1 MEKEQHSV
9 QPVENMQVVHT
20 PEPESNFSIEVY
32 SGASTLQLTEE
43 ESRKLSARF
52 EDDEI
57 EIRPDGFLYVPQ
69 ALIRQRLNKV
79 IGAGAW
85 SIVLLREK
93 IEQLTEK
100 SNKLYFDGAMM
111 IRGKFVARSIGEA
124 SYFTT
129 NQNQSR
135 ASALEAAKSDCMVR
149 CVKDLG
155 IALEVYEPA
164 FCRKWQKQF
173 AIKVWVK
180 EPNRDKKT
188 LWRRRDVD
196 PFPYET
202 GEFTP
207 VPSVP
212 VKEEKKVVSPITEE
226 WKTELSNRKTKEDL
240 IALYNQNKKVVDEW
254 PELKKA
260 FKDREAE
267 LNKK

>member
-1 MEKEQHSV
+1 MEKEQSSV
-9 QPVENMQVVHT
+9 PPVENMQVVHN
-20 PEPESNFSIEVY
+20 PEPETNYSIEVY
-32 SGASTLQLTEE
+32 NGASMLQLTKE
-43 ESRKLSARF
+43 ESEQLSARF

-79 IGAGAW
+79 IGPGAW

-93 IEQLTEK
+93 IEPLKEN
-100 SNKLYFDGAMM
+100 SNKLYFDGALM

-173 AIKVWVK
+173 AKKVWVK
-180 EPNRDKKT
+180 EPNRDAKT
-188 LWRRRDVD
+188 LWRRSDVD

-202 GEFTP
+202 GDWVAKPT
-207 VPSVP
+207 VAQ
-212 VKEEKKVVSPITEE
+212 KEEKKVASPITEE
-226 WKTELSNRKTKEDL
+226 WKQELANRKTPEDL

-254 PELKKA
+254 PELKVA
-260 FKDREAE
+260 FKQREIE
-267 LNKK
+267 VKKK